1 MCSVCML
8 CPQRLEEGF
17 ESSEIG
23 VTDGCKPSGGFW
35 ELNWGPPK
43 EQPVLLTAESS
54 VSPTQPLTDGSFL
67 QYHLVLTSGWGKN
80 MSW

>member
-1 MCSVCML
+1 ML

-54 VSPTQPLTDGSFL
+54 LQLLHVFSYIDIRMLGQNVS
-67 QYHLVLTSGWGKN
+67 
-80 MSW
+80 M